1 MQEALGETLDE
12 TLDETSDETSAAP
25 LPAEAP
31 APESA
36 QESAQQL
43 AQELAQAPV
52 PEAAEAPA
60 AKPTSALD
68 ALLTA
73 AAQKPATDIRA
84 RIQEAGGLSLDRLP
98 MLSVIFDRLATACS
112 DAAKHQASSSTFY
125 SLSGV
130 ESGRF
135 GEMLDA
141 YDANAVVGIFHA
153 PEWDG
158 HILVGLD
165 RDFIYTMVEVLFGAD
180 GSEPP
185 VEEER
190 NFSAIELRIAQ
201 MVFEQVGKALESS
214 FGLVSQTPFR
224 LERMETRME
233 FAIIGRRSN
242 KSVQAKFLL
251 QALNRGGEMFLIIPQ
266 TVLNPLRPA
275 LGKVLTGE
283 SAARDPRWA
292 QQITAEVHKTA
303 VRLRAVLEERHLTL
317 GEIAGLKV
325 GQVLELDATP
335 ATRIKLEGNDRP
347 LFWCRAG
354 QSQGAYVLRV
364 EEAINPEKEGADGLL
379 G

>member
-1 MQEALGETLDE
+1 MDE
-12 TLDETSDETSAAP
+12 TETPGAALDT
-25 LPAEAP
+25 AP
-31 APESA
+31 AGA
-36 QESAQQL
+36 
-43 AQELAQAPV
+43 
-52 PEAAEAPA
+52 PEAAPERRPEL
-60 AKPTSALD
+60 PPFV
-68 ALLTA
+68 TA
-73 AAQKPATDIRA
+73 AKPATDIRT

-98 MLSVIFDRLATACS
+98 MLSVVFDRLATACS
-112 DAAKHQASSSTFY
+112 DAAKHLAASTTFY

-135 GEMLDA
+135 GEFLDA
-141 YDANAVVGIFHA
+141 YDANAVVGIFQA

-158 HILVGLD
+158 HVLVGLD
-165 RDFIYTMVEVLFGAD
+165 RDFLYTMVEVLFGSD
-180 GSEPP
+180 GAEPP
-185 VEEER
+185 VEDER
-190 NFSAIELRIAQ
+190 TFSAIELRIAQ

-214 FGLVSQTPFR
+214 FGLVSQTAFR

-233 FAIIGRRSN
+233 FAVIGRRSN
-242 KSVQAKFLL
+242 KAVQAKFLL

-292 QQITAEVHKTA
+292 EQIAAEVQKTT

-325 GQVLELDATP
+325 GQVLTLDATP

-354 QSQGAYVLRV
+354 QSQGSYVLRV
-364 EEAINPEKEGADGLL
+364 EESINPEKEGGHGLL
-379 G
+379 S